1 KNTYSQI
8 NAFLSLFS
16 LHEFLNLQSLSLNQ
30 VRATNLEK
38 LQSMLPLISKLYSF
52 YLIDYNYDVSTILPS
67 GKLQL
72 LAVYKISHNFNHILK
87 TFSIINLT
95 ISQCSLNE
103 LYKLFSY
110 ITMLKYLNIHKVW
123 TGFERYS
130 MSTNNNNTV
139 SNRHCAINL
148 QKVIINDF
156 QQEFQ
161 YFKMFIGQI
170 PNLKSLTIC
179 SKNDTMIDAYNWQDL
194 ITNSL
199 SYLNS
204 FKFKFIYLRTDDD
217 DYDIIIDK
225 FEQFQSSFWQ
235 EEHFWNTEYVLNK
248 HLAYVYTI
256 PYVSNTY
263 MLTPYTNRYGKKLIN
278 NLNIFKNVINLTLDQ
293 KIIREKCEFYFPNVE
308 SLTLENES
316 DTLTYDDNYFLY
328 IEHVQLLKTIV
339 NLINLKHLCVSSK
352 CKIDMLS
359 VLLEIFK
366 QSPQL
371 SSLTIDPFILSILY
385 NDNELCRYLNKN
397 KIQSIQIHISAFDIL

>member
-1 KNTYSQI
+1 
-8 NAFLSLFS
+8 
-16 LHEFLNLQSLSLNQ
+16 
-30 VRATNLEK
+30 
-38 LQSMLPLISKLYSF
+38 MLPLISKLYSF

-110 ITMLKYLNIHKVW
+110 ITMLKYLNIHKIW

-130 MSTNNNNTV
+130 MSTNNNNNNTV

-316 DTLTYDDNYFLY
+316 DTLTYDDNCFLY

-339 NLINLKHLCVSSK
+339 NLINLKHLYVSSI

-359 VLLEIFK
+359 VLLEILK
-366 QSPQL
+366 QSLQL
-371 SSLTIDPFILSILY
+371 SSLTIDPFILSILF
-385 NDNELCRYLNKN
+385 NDNELCRYLNKII
-397 KIQSIQIHISAFDIL
+397 KKLEIYKEHDDILYEFNTIPKFCQVFSNLTQLKCNKD